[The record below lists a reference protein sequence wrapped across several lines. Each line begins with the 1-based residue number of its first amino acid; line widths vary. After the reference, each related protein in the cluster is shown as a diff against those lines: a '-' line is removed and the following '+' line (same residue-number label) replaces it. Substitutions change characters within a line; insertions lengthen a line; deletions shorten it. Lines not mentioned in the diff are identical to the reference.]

1 MHHKPI
7 NPARRDGGG
16 DRGKDGELGTE
27 GIQKE
32 KDIEGEMDNGKQRN
46 ESRKTQR
53 ESEMEGKDQEGAERK
68 SEVKGSEIQRDRERK
83 NKCKPPRINSL
94 ISLWERMKKKRI
106 STSYPLS
113 LALISLSLSLS
124 FCLIF

>member
-1 MHHKPI
+1 MA
-7 NPARRDGGG
+7 NSGMRA
-16 DRGKDGELGTE
+16 
-27 GIQKE
+27 E
-32 KDIEGEMDNGKQRN
+32 KHNA
-46 ESRKTQR
+46 
-53 ESEMEGKDQEGAERK
+53 SEMEGKDQEGAERK

-113 LALISLSLSLS
+113 LALISLSLSPS
-124 FCLIF
+124 VSYSNIFGLYSSCWNRLTELAKT